1 MVEPLVDTQDFVDA
15 HDKFE
20 DIKKTA
26 KRDLSEAKQPG
37 TIIFIGD
44 NTATKEEIY
53 KTLFG
58 NDAKA
63 SVKDVTSTGSVDMSC
78 KLYDTTI
85 AMSAS
90 FFASKEASKDY
101 ENTLISLKNDPPVAI
116 VVCGKS
122 KEHFAE
128 YLEVVKLATQLKF
141 LAVSEN
147 EEGFDFDEVK
157 DLAEKNDLQL
167 ITGDFEHKKDLKAM
181 FRLRVG
187 QLYFK

>member
-116 VVCGKS
+116 VVCGTGKN
-122 KEHFAE
+122 FNE
-128 YLEVVKLATQLKF
+128 YKDVAKNATQLKM

-147 EEGFDFDEVK
+147 EKDVDFDEVK
-157 DLAEKNDLQL
+157 ELAEKYDLQL

-181 FRLRVG
+181 FRLKVG